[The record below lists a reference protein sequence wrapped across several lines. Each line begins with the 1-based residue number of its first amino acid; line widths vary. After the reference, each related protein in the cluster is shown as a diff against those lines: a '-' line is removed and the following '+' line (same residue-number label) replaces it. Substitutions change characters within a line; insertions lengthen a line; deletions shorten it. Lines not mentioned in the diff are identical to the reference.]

1 MLRQQVSKEEPS
13 VGIRA
18 IRATGGLLLVLGVI
32 AATLA
37 AALLTISAFVVL
49 DGNIRGAARVQLIAY
64 GLGGAGVLMI
74 FLGSFL
80 RGRGG

>member
-1 MLRQQVSKEEPS
+1 MVRQVSKEELS

-18 IRATGGLLLVLGVI
+18 VRAVGGLLLGLGVVATTF
-32 AATLA
+32 AAGMLTL
-37 AALLTISAFVVL
+37 SAFMVL
-49 DGNIRGAARVQLIAY
+49 DGNIRGAARTQLIAY

-80 RGRGG
+80 VRRRS